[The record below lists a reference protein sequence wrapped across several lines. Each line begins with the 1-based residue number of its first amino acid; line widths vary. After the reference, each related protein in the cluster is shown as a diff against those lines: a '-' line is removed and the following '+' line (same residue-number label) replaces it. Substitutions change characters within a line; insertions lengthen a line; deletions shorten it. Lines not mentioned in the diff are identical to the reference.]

1 MDTVSTSAAANK
13 PKHRIR
19 VCGLGD
25 AGGNVVR
32 ALHAAELDG
41 FETVMVNTDANA
53 LEAVAP
59 AEAFWLGR
67 KLTRGF
73 GTGGVLATGQRI
85 ASEEKAQ
92 FDALVEGVD
101 CLISVT
107 GMGGGSGTAFADAL
121 AAAAVRADVLHLAFV
136 FHPFTF
142 EGAERSRIAEE
153 ASGKLRGK
161 VHGLIIIPNDLI
173 LQAGGEQASAME
185 AFEEANN
192 WIVRALQAL
201 ERMLFKP
208 SLMRQDL
215 ASLIATMGE
224 RGGRVL
230 FGLGEGSGA
239 DPVQSVLKNLEQC
252 PFLDIDS
259 GRPLDQLL
267 IQVTGGPNMGMAA
280 VQRLIASL
288 RERFSC
294 RESIRFGATID
305 PDGGDQMRV
314 WVLGKMEM
322 GQIAPTPV
330 VDSRDTSLLFGGSDT
345 ETLGS
350 KPVAVHTTKLRKEKG
365 AKKQA
370 ADSPQ
375 EEFDFITDNSVQRG
389 LFEKSERNI
398 YDDEDLD
405 VPTFLRKGVRIRVL

>member
-1 MDTVSTSAAANK
+1 
-13 PKHRIR
+13 
-19 VCGLGD
+19 
-25 AGGNVVR
+25 
-32 ALHAAELDG
+32 
-41 FETVMVNTDANA
+41 
-53 LEAVAP
+53 
-59 AEAFWLGR
+59 
-67 KLTRGF
+67 
-73 GTGGVLATGQRI
+73 
-85 ASEEKAQ
+85 
-92 FDALVEGVD
+92 
-101 CLISVT
+101 
-107 GMGGGSGTAFADAL
+107 
-121 AAAAVRADVLHLAFV
+121 
-136 FHPFTF
+136 FTF

-173 LQAGGEQASAME
+173 LQTGGEQASAME

-288 RERFSC
+288 
-294 RESIRFGATID
+294 
-305 PDGGDQMRV
+305 
-314 WVLGKMEM
+314 
-322 GQIAPTPV
+322 
-330 VDSRDTSLLFGGSDT
+330 
-345 ETLGS
+345 
-350 KPVAVHTTKLRKEKG
+350 
-365 AKKQA
+365 
-370 ADSPQ
+370 
-375 EEFDFITDNSVQRG
+375 
-389 LFEKSERNI
+389 
-398 YDDEDLD
+398 
-405 VPTFLRKGVRIRVL
+405 